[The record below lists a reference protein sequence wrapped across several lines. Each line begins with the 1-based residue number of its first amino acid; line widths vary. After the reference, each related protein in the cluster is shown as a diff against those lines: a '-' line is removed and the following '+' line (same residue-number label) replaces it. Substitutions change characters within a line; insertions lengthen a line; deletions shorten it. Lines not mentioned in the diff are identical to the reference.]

1 MILLILVGIFVG
13 VISGFFG
20 IGGGTI
26 IVPIMISLGFGVKEA
41 IGISIL
47 QMLMS
52 SVVGSYFNYKNAD
65 FKIKEAL
72 NLGLG
77 ALCGASLSGFVVSS
91 VDEIWLKLAII
102 VALLISLIK
111 IFYFRPG
118 KSEKK
123 VSNLVLFIIGFCIA
137 LVAISMGIGGAVFLT
152 PILSGFLGMDIKKS
166 VSLGLFFVIFS
177 SFAGFISL
185 SIAGLVNYKIGFI
198 VGIGS
203 LIGVYFGTKIHHKVS
218 SQTQKY
224 CLMVLYIAMII
235 LTLNSLIPNL
245 K

>member
-1 MILLILVGIFVG
+1 MLILVGICVG

-26 IVPIMISLGFGVKEA
+26 IVPVMISLGFGIKEA

-52 SVVGSYFNYKNAD
+52 SIVGSYFNYKNAD

-72 NLGLG
+72 NLGIG
-77 ALCGASLSGFVVSS
+77 ALCGASLSGFVVSNIN
-91 VDEIWLKLAII
+91 EIWLKFGLILALL
-102 VALLISLIK
+102 VALVK
-111 IFYFRPG
+111 IFYFRPSQST
-118 KSEKK
+118 KQ
-123 VSNLVLFIIGFCIA
+123 VSNLTLFIIGFCIA
-137 LVAISMGIGGAVFLT
+137 LIAISMGIGGAVFLT
-152 PILSGFLGMDIKKS
+152 PILSGFLGVNIKKA

-185 SIAGLVNYKIGFI
+185 SMAGLINYKIGFI

-218 SQTQKY
+218 QNTQKY
-224 CLMVLYIAMII
+224 CLIMLYIAMII
-235 LTLNSLIPNL
+235 LTVNSLMSNL
-245 K
+245 A